1 MGEFISSILNSYC
14 QLIELPTQMLFSK
27 KPDLAAKDNL
37 DSWKILAVYQWDDTP
52 SNSPVYF

>member
-1 MGEFISSILNSYC
+1 MGQWISSILSSYC
-14 QLIELPTQMLFSK
+14 QIIELPTQMLFSK

-37 DSWKILAVYQWDDTP
+37 DSWEILAMYQWDDTP

>member
-1 MGEFISSILNSYC
+1 MREWISSILSSYC

-37 DSWKILAVYQWDDTP
+37 DSWKILAVYQ
-52 SNSPVYF
+52 